1 MKTLE
6 MTLQQRGIWTDLCKM
21 VDIDPIWLEGMLN
34 EYYRSAH
41 EYGLIE
47 MSEELLNAKYEFGWV
62 EHAMQ
67 MMTE

>member
-1 MKTLE
+1 MKTLD
-6 MTLQQRGIWTDLCKM
+6 MTSKQRQIWSDLCEM
-21 VDIDPIWLEGMLN
+21 VDIDPKWLEDTLN
-34 EYYRSAH
+34 EYYRVAD

-47 MSEELLNAKYEFGWV
+47 MSDELLNVKYEFGWV